1 MPKLA
6 STCLSS
12 LLFAFIPSVSFALG
26 LGDIKIESHLNEPLV
41 AQIPLDDI
49 KGIDHNDIV
58 TALADTSAFAKAGL
72 EPANWIY
79 HIQFAIVSDKQ
90 GKAIIRLTTQHPV
103 QDPFADLLIQV
114 NWPGG
119 KIVREYT
126 VLLDPP
132 SVVMTQPRVSSTK
145 AKELFKA
152 LGSDTPQQAPR
163 KVAALVKEQ
172 FNAVLSDAQNNEPL
186 SFGGQFGPVQG
197 ETLWSIA
204 RRLVENTHFSI
215 HQAVMAI
222 AYKNP
227 DAFVNGNINQIKQ
240 GAILRL
246 PSQNELK
253 KYSVQTAK
261 QFVENQI
268 QYGHPLVVHTAKA
281 IERKSKQQTYHEEQA
296 LNQTQKPEQAHKALK
311 IVAPIDEIHAQVKK
325 DQTTSSSADT
335 SVKEAS
341 HKILADEALDTMKRS
356 NEEMSQKY
364 HQLQTQNDTL
374 MGQLAAKE
382 AEINRLKMA
391 VENKPAGLDKTPREV
406 ATKANMP
413 SHDFAVITPDP
424 TESERRPLHGNQP
437 IHDEVV
443 SKKTKLDAIAQQES
457 ADDVAPNAKHSDRMK
472 RNFVF
477 IVFMFAFTSSL
488 LGWLWFTRHRLV
500 FITTWFTRFT
510 HQFKK
515 VKTNRQPKA
524 APSAFSDLPQEEI
537 QVNYGLQ
544 FDLDK
549 ALNAVASEERKFLKP
564 TVNVVQ
570 NKEEKQ
576 VSHKKSQASLED
588 AEIYIAYERY
598 QQAEKILQDMLANEN
613 SQDPIYWD
621 ALLKL
626 LELYV
631 LTEKYSEYEKWYAT
645 VPPELKEISP
655 QVWSKIALLQ
665 QKVQADKAIA
675 LPGKNVLGEKAKEDE
690 GMILAAHHFDHA
702 KLPTPQVSESAS
714 LPMPTLSLVSHA
726 DEDFEAQIT
735 LAKTY
740 KEVGDIQSAKE
751 VLEKLLVSAQGEQ
764 KTQVE
769 ILLSQYGKPRE

>member
-1 MPKLA
+1 MRKMPKLA

-12 LLFAFIPSVSFALG
+12 LLFGLIPSLSYALG
-26 LGDIKIESHLNEPLV
+26 LGEIKIESHLNEPLV
-41 AQIPLDDI
+41 AQIPLEDI
-49 KGIDHNDIV
+49 KGIDHSDIV
-58 TALADTSAFAKAGL
+58 TSLADTSAFAKAGL

-79 HIQFAIVSDKQ
+79 HIQFSILTDKQ
-90 GKAIIRLTTQHPV
+90 GKTVIKLTTQHPV

-132 SVVMTQPRVSSTK
+132 SVVMTQPRVSSHK
-145 AKELFKA
+145 AQAIFKA
-152 LGSDTPQQAPR
+152 LAQDTPQQAPR
-163 KVAALVKEQ
+163 QVASLVKQQ
-172 FNAVLSDAQNNEPL
+172 FNAVLTDAQNNEPL
-186 SFGGQFGPVQG
+186 QFGGQFGPVQG

-240 GAILRL
+240 GAVLRL

-253 KYSVQTAK
+253 KYSPEKAK
-261 QFVENQI
+261 HFVENQI
-268 QYGHPLVVHTAKA
+268 QYGHPLVVHAEKA
-281 IERKSKQQTYHEEQA
+281 VERKHKQPVYHEEVSDKQQTAPTPAPE
-296 LNQTQKPEQAHKALK
+296 QTQKALK

-325 DQTTSSSADT
+325 DQNLSSFSD
-335 SVKEAS
+335 SSLKEAS
-341 HKILADEALDTMKRS
+341 QKILADEALDTMKRTH
-356 NEEMSQKY
+356 EEMTQKY
-364 HQLQTQNDTL
+364 HQLQTQNDAL
-374 MGQLAAKE
+374 V
-382 AEINRLKMA
+382 AEINRLKMGVGNGSLHTA
-391 VENKPAGLDKTPREV
+391 QLPREV
-406 ATKANMP
+406 PTKTTMP
-413 SHDFAVITPDP
+413 SHDYAVVTPDP
-424 TESERRPLHGNQP
+424 TEAERRQLHNKP
-437 IHDEVV
+437 PEDATL
-443 SKKTKLDAIAQQES
+443 KKTKLQEPQHES
-457 ADDVAPNAKHSDRMK
+457 ASEFTTSNTKHSEVMK

-500 FITTWFTRFT
+500 FVAKWFNQIT
-510 HQFKK
+510 HKINNIKK
-515 VKTNRQPKA
+515 HRPAKVIA
-524 APSAFSDLPQEEI
+524 DISDLPQEEI

-549 ALNAVASEERKFLKP
+549 ALNAVTSEERKFLKP

-570 NKEEKQ
+570 NKDEKETT
-576 VSHKKSQASLED
+576 HKKSQASLED

-598 QQAEKILQDMLANEN
+598 QQAEKILQDMLTHDN

-631 LTEKYSEYEKWYAT
+631 LTEKYSDYEKWYAT
-645 VPPELKEISP
+645 VPSELKELSP

-665 QKVQADKAIA
+665 EKVQAEKAIS
-675 LPGKNVLGEKAKEDE
+675 LSKEVSGKSKEDE
-690 GMILAAHHFDHA
+690 GMILATHHLEEGQ
-702 KLPTPQVSESAS
+702 LPTPQVTESPFPAS
-714 LPMPTLSLVSHA
+714 NLTLVSLT
-726 DEDFEAQIT
+726 DEDFDAQIT

-740 KEVGDIQSAKE
+740 KEVGDLNAAKE
-751 VLEKLLVSAQGEQ
+751 VLEKLLKVTQGEQ

-769 ILLSQYGKPRE
+769 NLIIQINKARG